1 MHSESE
7 EKVPQETVAS
17 NFDGD
22 FWGRLNAAYTASP
35 GAGDFQADYYWPT
48 KDNKLA
54 GTDLVVEI
62 VGGKAY
68 TEGDQPRLHFYLRL
82 PALNKT
88 GIKSCRLAPES
99 MRFLRMDMERLGVQV
114 DDVRRL
120 GAAIKGL
127 YDRPIKA
134 RLYVNDKTGWQDLD
148 FMGFAV
154 PSSQPE
160 MGTVHDERV
169 IDPATV
175 KWDFDS

>member
-1 MHSESE
+1 MYNEIDDVLE
-7 EKVPQETVAS
+7 EETAVS
-17 NFDGD
+17 NAAGD

-62 VGGKAY
+62 FGGKAY

-99 MRFLRMDMERLGVQV
+99 MRFLRMDMERLGIQI
-114 DDVRRL
+114 DDVRKL
-120 GAAIKGL
+120 GLAIREL
-127 YDRPIKA
+127 LNRPIQA
-134 RLYVNDKTGWQDLD
+134 RLYVNEKTGWQDLD
-148 FMGFAV
+148 FMGFV
-154 PSSQPE
+154 GINDQPE
-160 MGTVHDERV
+160 KAHLLADGT
-169 IDPATV
+169 IDPDTIT
-175 KWDFDS
+175 WGF